1 MDSTADRPEQ
11 RSGMV
16 VPPGGGRAFG
26 YGPNRLNVKIGPEA
40 GGAFGVVESALP
52 PGGGPPP
59 HRHQR
64 FDEAF
69 YVLRG
74 EIEYRLGERHVLA
87 AAGTCVFAPAGVAH
101 SFRNLSPREACHLV
115 ITAPPEALEMVEAAG
130 QPGVDGLAVVFAR
143 YDTELVG

>member
-1 MDSTADRPEQ
+1 MDRPADRLGL
-11 RSGMV
+11 SGIV

-26 YGPNRLNVKIGPEA
+26 YGPNRLTVKIGAED
-40 GGAFGVVESALP
+40 GGTFGVLESALP
-52 PGGGPPP
+52 PGDGPPL

-74 EIEYRLGERHVLA
+74 EVEYRLGEQRVLA
-87 AAGTCVFAPAGVAH
+87 SAGTCVFAPAGVAH
-101 SFRNLSPREACHLV
+101 SFRNVSTHEACHLV

-130 QPGVDGLAVVFAR
+130 QPGADSLAVVFAR
-143 YDTELVG
+143 FDTELVG